1 MSRQVEFPHNIMRMR
16 RPRPLER
23 NGSAGFSLI
32 YVLIA
37 LVILSVGTL
46 GIAAMMAVS
55 VRSKTSAYSRAQAS
69 YLAYT
74 ILDRMRANRATALQ
88 HGYDIRLGAMP
99 IGPPSGSCLGIEA
112 NCSPSQI
119 AGLDLL
125 QWKSSLA
132 ETLPSGDGS
141 IRTVRLG
148 QITQVAVTIQ
158 WNDRTQVSTAESSGG
173 TAAPVAAT
181 ASFNASSGL

>member
-1 MSRQVEFPHNIMRMR
+1 MH

-23 NGSAGFSLI
+23 NRSAGFSLI
-32 YVLIA
+32 EVLIA

-55 VRSKTSAYSRAQAS
+55 VRSKNSAYIRAQAND
-69 YLAYT
+69 LAYT

-88 HGYDIRLGAMP
+88 HGYDIHLGAMP
-99 IGPPSGSCLGIEA
+99 VGPPSGSCLGIDA
-112 NCSPSQI
+112 DCSPSQI

-141 IRTVRLG
+141 VRTVRQG
-148 QITQVAVTIQ
+148 QLTEVAITVQ
-158 WNDRTQVSTAESSGG
+158 WNDRTQGPAAEPPSG
-173 TAAPVAAT
+173 TAAPAAAT
-181 ASFNASSGL
+181 SSLVVSSGL